1 MIFIIFIN
9 RLTLKKHVDYDKPDL
24 SEYYDNGQRT
34 EENLH
39 DQKREE
45 FVLWLDF

>member
-9 RLTLKKHVDYDKPDL
+9 RMTLKKHVDYDKPD
-24 SEYYDNGQRT
+24 YDNGQRT
-34 EENLH
+34 EENLYDH
-39 DQKREE
+39 KREE